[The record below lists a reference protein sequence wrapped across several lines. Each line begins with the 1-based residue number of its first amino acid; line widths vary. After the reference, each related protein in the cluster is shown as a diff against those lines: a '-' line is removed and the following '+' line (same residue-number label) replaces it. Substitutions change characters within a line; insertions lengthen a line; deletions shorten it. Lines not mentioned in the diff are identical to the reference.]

1 MENKKG
7 RKPVVITNN
16 IIYSEIL
23 FAIANEKNYNQIL
36 AKELNKKPATVVE
49 QLNTLEENN
58 FLKSERIK
66 TLNKKLYKVNW
77 GKINEEFIEFFL
89 KKVIEENNKTQKIL
103 SKKRVTSGLEDA
115 YNIFMGKTEESK
127 FFNKRNLT
135 NNKILKILFRKI
147 FKTYSSE
154 KIKYSLNE
162 IFENLIKALSTQAL
176 LTETWWDKKLSQE
189 KIKKLAKKTDFK
201 NINALQFIASALIN
215 FNTISEEIFYIED
228 EIIKEYA

>member
-23 FAIANEKNYNQIL
+23 FAIANGKNYNQIL

-103 SKKRVTSGLEDA
+103 SKKGVTSGLEDA

-176 LTETWWDKKLSQE
+176 LTETWWDKKISQE
-189 KIKKLAKKTDFK
+189 EIKKLAKKTDFK
-201 NINALQFIASALIN
+201 NINVLQFIASALIS
-215 FNTISEEIFYIED
+215 FNTISEEMFYIED
-228 EIIKEYA
+228 EIIKEYP